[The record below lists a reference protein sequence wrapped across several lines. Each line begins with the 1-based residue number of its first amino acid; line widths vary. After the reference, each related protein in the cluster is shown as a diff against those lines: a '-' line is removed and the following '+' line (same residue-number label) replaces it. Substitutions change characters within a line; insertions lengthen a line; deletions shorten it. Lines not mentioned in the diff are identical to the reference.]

1 MEAIKQQFIPIFPNP
16 AEHEKMVLDEVS
28 RILGRIEA
36 DIASLKEGQETINKK
51 LDAIEPRLVKTEM
64 SSAVSNKIGAGGWA
78 LFLAIVGA
86 VVAYVLKHAP
96 V

>member
-16 AEHEKMVLDEVS
+16 AEHEKMELDEVS

-36 DIASLKEGQETINKK
+36 DIASLKEGQESLSKK
-51 LDAIEPRLVKTEM
+51 LDSIEPRLVKTEM

-78 LFLAIVGA
+78 WFLALVGSIF
-86 VVAYVLKHAP
+86 AYLIK
-96 V
+96 

>member
-16 AEHEKMVLDEVS
+16 AEHEKMELDEVS

-36 DIASLKEGQETINKK
+36 DIASLKEGQESLSKK
-51 LDAIEPRLVKTEM
+51 LDSIEPRLVKTEM

-78 LFLAIVGA
+78 LFLALVGSIF
-86 VVAYVLKHAP
+86 AYLKK
-96 V
+96 

>member
-16 AEHEKMVLDEVS
+16 AEHEKMELDEVS

-36 DIASLKEGQETINKK
+36 DIASLKEGQESLSKK
-51 LDAIEPRLVKTEM
+51 LDSIEPRLVKTEM

-78 LFLAIVGA
+78 LFIALVGSIF
-86 VVAYVLKHAP
+86 AYLIK
-96 V
+96 

>member
-16 AEHEKMVLDEVS
+16 AEHEKMELDEVS

-36 DIASLKEGQETINKK
+36 DIASLKEGQESLSKK
-51 LDAIEPRLVKTEM
+51 LDSIEPRLVKTEM

-78 LFLAIVGA
+78 LFLALVGSIF
-86 VVAYVLKHAP
+86 AYLIK
-96 V
+96 

>member
-16 AEHEKMVLDEVS
+16 AEHEKMILDEVS

-36 DIASLKEGQETINKK
+36 DIASLKEGQESLSKK
-51 LDAIEPRLVKTEM
+51 LDSIEPRLVKTEM

-78 LFLAIVGA
+78 LFLA
-86 VVAYVLKHAP
+86 VAGTLVAFILK
-96 V
+96 